1 MIQERT
7 LQILENTFFL
17 ILQEKVTD
25 LWDRLQD
32 LMPLETFAPGLI
44 IQQGVFLNFV
54 ISIFFSSQNIPKEVA
69 IGNIRT
75 GLDNTTR

>member
-25 LWDRLQD
+25 LWDRLLD

-44 IQQGVFLNFV
+44 IQQGNSDV
-54 ISIFFSSQNIPKEVA
+54 IIKHGIK
-69 IGNIRT
+69 
-75 GLDNTTR
+75 